1 MKTMKKL
8 HVAAAAAALL
18 ATMGGVHAATIS
30 QSGGTLATEVII
42 PNVAAATPAGN
53 FTRVRAPA
61 VTYSYV
67 NGPNA
72 QANGTQVFHVIFTLG
87 SATGAPQ
94 WAGPTTQHAEV
105 AGVLPTN
112 GVPPMAL
119 DPIKTAE
126 TITARLRGT
135 VVASR
140 VAVLGN
146 VDPAAGQFA
155 IVLRNIKIG
164 ETLPGVSTAA
174 HPLTPQTVMYTFELV
189 NKTASPIALS
199 DLDITFNTS
208 KQKGAPTDYFVAGQT
223 LPVARDFDGTALTET
238 SNSAEY
244 AAIHNLATI
253 GIGTATGHAG
263 TILGTAGCTVDPEPR
278 VTIRGNSGIN
288 GIQGTEIDTNTTS
301 TTVPT
306 FNPSYLIVK
315 RATDIIVG
323 RGPGDRLIA
332 VTNSFATNLGANPT
346 NGIGGTGGGRYTF
359 KPTVPRAATITF
371 NAGDNPTVTATARN
385 VAAAGTPS
393 TTTPGDIRS
402 VSGDER
408 DMVLGVIGFRNRA
421 AQASDRL
428 FLSDFYGFTSPVGRA
443 FATGDFST
451 PANPNV
457 LGGVDINNTGALPA
471 VRVTAAYSGGFATGA
486 AFRVVDLAAQPAGRQ
501 TCAAA
506 VADNAGVVV
515 TRSADTGSTFNI
527 DLTHAQLVTAAG
539 ANATLQGRDFTVCYN
554 IPGTTTV
561 PSLRFGTVTATLFK
575 DDSTEQT
582 LTSCPSTFSGLSG
595 GVKIDVR
602 NFAMSY
608 ASGSAGSSIYG
619 ILRIINNSETDPAR
633 VDAQYIWNDGAYGN
647 WGTLINN
654 LPPRGA
660 AYVTDSQ
667 VALALTTAPSPAPVV
682 AGVPAYPIRPGT
694 PTDALMKANNPA
706 VNGTGTVNGR
716 GLIDL
721 QGANSIRLRI
731 SADVSTLRV
740 QNYIYD
746 TSAKAL
752 VEVSSSQGADFVNI
766 ESSNRDHLDQDAQT
780 DIKK

>member
-18 ATMGGVHAATIS
+18 ATLGAAHAATIS

-42 PNVAAATPAGN
+42 PNIAAATPAGN

-94 WAGPTTQHAEV
+94 WAGPATTHAEV

-112 GVPPMAL
+112 GVPAMTL

-146 VDPAAGQFA
+146 VNPGPNQFA
-155 IVLRNIKIG
+155 IVLRSIKIG
-164 ETLPGVSTAA
+164 ETLPNVSAAA
-174 HPLTPQTVMYTFELV
+174 HPLTPQTLMYTFELV
-189 NKTASPIALS
+189 NNTTSPIALS

-208 KQKGAPTDYFVAGQT
+208 KQQGLTTDYFVAGQT
-223 LPVARDFDGTALTET
+223 FPNVARDFDGTGGLTAT
-238 SNSAEY
+238 TTSAEY
-244 AAIHNLATI
+244 AAIHNLASI

-323 RGPGDRLIA
+323 KGPGDRLIA
-332 VTNSFATNLGANPT
+332 VTNSFSTNLGANPT
-346 NGIGGTGGGRYTF
+346 NGTGGTGGGRYTF
-359 KPTVPRAATITF
+359 KPTVPRAPTITF
-371 NAGDNPTVTATARN
+371 NAGENPTVTATASA
-385 VAAAGTPS
+385 VPVAGTS
-393 TTTPGDIRS
+393 IATTPGDIKS

-457 LGGVDINNTGALPA
+457 LGGVDINASGALPA
-471 VRVTAAYSGGFATGA
+471 VRVTAAYSGAFAQGA
-486 AFRVVDLAAQPAGRQ
+486 AFRLVDLAALPAGSQ
-501 TCAAA
+501 TCTFA
-506 VADNAGVVV
+506 VANNAGIVI

-527 DLTHAQLVTAAG
+527 DLTHAQLVAAAG
-539 ANATLQGRDFTVCYN
+539 ANATVNNRDFTVCYN

-575 DDSTEQT
+575 DDVTEQT

-595 GVKIDVR
+595 GVKVDVR

-608 ASGSAGSSIYG
+608 ASAANTSILG
-619 ILRIINNSETDPAR
+619 ILRVINNSETDIAR
-633 VDAQYIWNDGAYGN
+633 VDGQYIWNDGAYGN
-647 WGTLINN
+647 WGTLVNA
-654 LPPRGA
+654 LPARGA
-660 AYVTDSQ
+660 VYITDSQ
-667 VALALTTAPSPAPVV
+667 VAAALTTAPTASALYPTR
-682 AGVPAYPIRPGT
+682 AGVPTA
-694 PTDALMKANNPA
+694 ALLNANNPA
-706 VNGTGTVNGR
+706 VNGTGVVNGS
-716 GLIDL
+716 GVLNL
-721 QGANSIRLRI
+721 NGASSIRLRI

-746 TSAKAL
+746 TSMKTL
-752 VEVSSSQGADFVNI
+752 VEVSSSQGADFANI
-766 ESSNRDHLDQDAQT
+766 ESSNRDHIDQDAQT

>member
-332 VTNSFATNLGANPT
+332 VTNSFSTNLGANPT
-346 NGIGGTGGGRYTF
+346 NGTGGTGGGRYTF
-359 KPTVPRAATITF
+359 KPTVPRAPTITF
-371 NAGDNPTVTATARN
+371 NAGENPTVTATANN
-385 VAAAGTPS
+385 VAATGTPS

-457 LGGVDINNTGALPA
+457 LGGVDINNSGALPA

-527 DLTHAQLVTAAG
+527 DLTHGQLVTAAG

-716 GLIDL
+716 GLVDL